1 MGELN
6 ARGAVV
12 GLGID
17 PGLSGGVVAVQGGEV
32 LLSEP
37 MPVVGTKR
45 RTLDLRGLRALFLDV
60 LDAGPV
66 VAALEHQQPFPR
78 DGRVGS
84 FKCGRGFGSLEAM
97 LVALDVRFVVVR
109 PTAWQRAVCTGVEGD
124 TKLRS
129 ILTAQ
134 RRLPGLDLTPGRKR
148 KPHDGLADAACLALY
163 AVQLHAE
170 GRL

>member
-1 MGELN
+1 MMPI
-6 ARGAVV
+6 

-32 LLSEP
+32 VLAEP
-37 MPVVGTKR
+37 MPVVGGKR
-45 RTLDLRGLRALFLDV
+45 RSLDLRGIRALFTDIL
-60 LDAGPV
+60 ATGPT
-66 VAALEHQQPFPR
+66 VAVLEHQQAFPR
-78 DGRVGS
+78 DGRVGA
-84 FKCGRGFGSLEAM
+84 FRCGRGFGSLEAM

-109 PTAWQRAVCTGVEGD
+109 PTVWQRAVCSGVEGD
-124 TKLRS
+124 TKTRS
-129 ILTAQ
+129 ILTTQ
-134 RRLPGLDLTPGRKR
+134 RRLPSLDLTPGRKR